1 MTSCRTQPQS
11 FSNRPRRRRPRLRAA
26 MALVLALAPGFG
38 RLAMAQDAPPSLIL
52 DTEIDETLHADAD
65 PIFVA
70 AGLDPKAMKI
80 RIIGDKSL
88 NAFTAG
94 GLEIF
99 VNTGMIVETKTPG
112 ELQGV
117 LAHETGHVAGGHI
130 ARSGDGNSGAMK
142 TFILTMG
149 LGILA
154 ALAGAPDAGA
164 GLAMSSGYFATL
176 NILGYTREQEARAD
190 QAAAT
195 YLDKAHISGK
205 GLVDFFDN
213 LRYEEVFSYA
223 RRYPYFQSHP
233 ISSERIEALRVR
245 VSKFADFNKPEDP
258 AAMER
263 HRVMVAKLKAFTNP
277 PSQTL
282 ADYKETDTSFPARYA
297 RAIAYYKW
305 TQTDQALKQIDGL
318 IADYPTNPY
327 LWELKGQVLFE
338 NGKPKDADPAYR
350 KSVELK
356 PDAPLLRVSL
366 AQTLLA
372 EDDPK
377 LIDEAIDQAKRA
389 VTLDNTN
396 AFAWRL
402 LSQAY
407 DSKGMDGM
415 ARLAAAEEKFA
426 VGDAK
431 QARIF
436 AMRARERLTK
446 GTPQYRR
453 ATDIAL
459 TSDPSKDD
467 LEALRKEGVVR

>member
-1 MTSCRTQPQS
+1 MTSCRTQPHS
-11 FSNRPRRRRPRLRAA
+11 FRSRSRPLRRLGVAA
-26 MALVLALAPGFG
+26 ALLLALAPGFG
-38 RLAMAQDAPPSLIL
+38 QVAMAQDDPPPSLLL
-52 DTEIDETLHADAD
+52 DTEIDETLHAEAD

-70 AGLDPKAMKI
+70 AGLDPKSMKI
-80 RIIGDKSL
+80 HLIGDKTL

-94 GLEIF
+94 GLEEFFNSGI
-99 VNTGMIVETKTPG
+99 IIETKTPG
-112 ELQGV
+112 ELQGII
-117 LAHETGHVAGGHI
+117 AHETGHVAGGHI
-130 ARSGDGNSGAMK
+130 ARSGEGNSGAMK

-154 ALAGAPDAGA
+154 ALAGAPDAGGA
-164 GLAMSSGYFATL
+164 LAMSSGYFATL

-195 YLDKAHISGK
+195 YLDKAHLSGK

-233 ISSERIEALRVR
+233 ISSERIEGLRVR
-245 VSKFADFNKPEDP
+245 VSRLPDFNKTATPEEQ
-258 AAMER
+258 ER
-263 HRVMVAKLKAFTNP
+263 HMVMVAKIKAFQNP

-282 ADYKETDTSFPARYA
+282 ADYKESDTSFAARYA
-297 RAIAYYKW
+297 RAIAHYKW
-305 TQTDQALKQIDGL
+305 TQTDVALKEIDGL
-318 IADYPTNPY
+318 IADYPANPY

-338 NGKPKDADPAYR
+338 SGKPRESDPAYR
-350 KSVELK
+350 KAVELK

-377 LIDEAIDQAKRA
+377 LVDEAISHAKKA
-389 VTLDNTN
+389 LTIDNTN
-396 AFAWRL
+396 AFGWRL
-402 LSQAY
+402 LSQGY
-407 DSKGMDGM
+407 DAKGMDGM

-436 AMRARERLTK
+436 AMRARERLDK
-446 GTPQYRR
+446 NTPEYRR

-467 LEALRKEGVVR
+467 LEALRREGVVK

>member
-1 MTSCRTQPQS
+1 MTSARMDPEHSASGRT
-11 FSNRPRRRRPRLRAA
+11 RRPRLRAA
-26 MALVLALAPGFG
+26 AAALLMLVPGLHG
-38 RLAMAQDAPPSLIL
+38 VARAQDGPPSLIL
-52 DTEIDETLHADAD
+52 DTEIEDILHQEAD
-65 PIFVA
+65 PIFLA

-80 RIIGDKSL
+80 HIVGDKTL

-94 GLEIF
+94 GLEEF
-99 VNTGMIVETKTPG
+99 FNTGIIVETKNPN

-117 LAHETGHVAGGHI
+117 IAHETAHVAGGHI
-130 ARSGDGNSGAMK
+130 ARSGEGQSSAMK
-142 TFILTMG
+142 TFVLTMG

-154 ALAGAPDAGA
+154 ALAGAPDAGGA
-164 GLAMSSGYFATL
+164 LAMSSGYFATL
-176 NILGYTREQEARAD
+176 NMLGYTRIQESEAD

-195 YLDKAHISGK
+195 YLEKAKISGK

-245 VSKFADFNKPEDP
+245 VSHMPSYGVADTPE
-258 AAMER
+258 ALAR
-263 HRVMVAKLKAFTNP
+263 HRVMVAKLKAFMNP
-277 PSQTL
+277 PNQTL
-282 ADYKETDTSFPARYA
+282 ADYKDTDTSFEARYA
-297 RAIAYYKW
+297 RAIAYYKA
-305 TQTDQALKQIDGL
+305 TQTDRAIQAIDALLK
-318 IADYPTNPY
+318 DYPANPY

-338 NGKPKDADPAYR
+338 SGKPKESDPAYR
-350 KSVELK
+350 RSVELK

-377 LIDEAIDQAKRA
+377 LVDEAIDNARRA

-396 AFAWRL
+396 AFGWRL

-407 DSKGMDGM
+407 DAKGMDGM

-446 GTPQYRR
+446 DTPEYRR

-467 LEALRKEGVVR
+467 LEALRREGSIN

>member
-1 MTSCRTQPQS
+1 MLLSTAGG
-11 FSNRPRRRRPRLRAA
+11 AA
-26 MALVLALAPGFG
+26 
-38 RLAMAQDAPPSLIL
+38 RAQDAPPTIIL
-52 DTEIDETLHADAD
+52 DTEIEEIMHQEAD

-70 AGLDPKAMKI
+70 AGLDPKSMKI
-80 RIIGDKSL
+80 HLIGDKTL

-94 GLEIF
+94 GLEEF
-99 VNTGMIVETKTPG
+99 FNTGLIVETKNPN

-117 LAHETGHVAGGHI
+117 IAHETGHVAAGHI
-130 ARSGDGNSGAMK
+130 ARSGEGQSNAMK

-154 ALAGAPDAGA
+154 ALAGAPDAGGA
-164 GLAMSSGYFATL
+164 LAMSSGYFATL
-176 NILGYTREQEARAD
+176 DMLGYTRVQESEAD
-190 QAAAT
+190 QAAASF
-195 YLDKAHISGK
+195 LDKAHLSGR
-205 GLVDFFDN
+205 GLVEFFDN

-245 VSKFADFNKPEDP
+245 VGRMPNYGVTDTPE
-258 AAMER
+258 ALAR
-263 HRVMVAKLKAFTNP
+263 HRVMIAKLKAFMNP

-282 ADYKETDTSFPARYA
+282 ADYKESDTSFEARYA
-297 RAIAYYKW
+297 RAIAYYKA
-305 TQTDQALKQIDGL
+305 TQTDRAVQAIDALLK
-318 IADYPTNPY
+318 DYPNNPY

-338 NGKPKDADPAYR
+338 SGKPKESDAPYR
-350 KSVELK
+350 RAVELK

-377 LIDEAIDQAKRA
+377 LIDEVISNARRA
-389 VTLDNTN
+389 LDIDNTN
-396 AFAWRL
+396 AFGWRL

-407 DSKGMDGM
+407 DAKGMDGM

-426 VGDAK
+426 VGDSK
-431 QARIF
+431 QARVF
-436 AMRARERLTK
+436 AMRARARLDK
-446 GTPQYRR
+446 NTPEYRR

-467 LEALRKEGVVR
+467 LEALRKEGAVR

>member
-1 MTSCRTQPQS
+1 MTSVQARPEAS
-11 FSNRPRRRRPRLRAA
+11 RPRPPRRLRLRAA
-26 MALVLALAPGFG
+26 AGALLLLLPGFSG
-38 RLAMAQDAPPSLIL
+38 MARAQEAAPSLIL
-52 DTEIDETLHADAD
+52 DTEIEEILHQEAD

-70 AGLDPKAMKI
+70 AGLDPKQMKI
-80 RIIGDKSL
+80 HLVGDKTL

-94 GLEIF
+94 GLEEF
-99 VNTGMIVETKTPG
+99 FNTGLIVETKNPN

-117 LAHETGHVAGGHI
+117 IAHETGHVAAGHI
-130 ARSGDGNSGAMK
+130 ARSGEGQSNAMK
-142 TFILTMG
+142 TFVLTMG

-154 ALAGAPDAGA
+154 ALAGAPDAGGA
-164 GLAMSSGYFATL
+164 LAMSSGYFATL
-176 NILGYTREQEARAD
+176 NMLGYTRVQESEAD

-195 YLDKAHISGK
+195 YLDKAGISGR
-205 GLVDFFDN
+205 GLVEFFDN

-245 VSKFADFNKPEDP
+245 VSHMPNYGKTDSPE
-258 AAMER
+258 ALAR
-263 HRVMVAKLKAFTNP
+263 HRVMIAKLKAFMNP

-282 ADYKETDTSFPARYA
+282 ADYKESDTSFEARYA
-297 RAIAYYKW
+297 RAIAYYKA
-305 TQTDQALKQIDGL
+305 TQTDRAITAIDALIK
-318 IADYPTNPY
+318 DYPNNPY

-338 NGKPKDADPAYR
+338 SGKPKLSDPAYR
-350 KSVELK
+350 RAVELK

-377 LIDEAIDQAKRA
+377 LTDEVISNARKALAI
-389 VTLDNTN
+389 DNTN
-396 AFAWRL
+396 AFGWRL

-407 DSKGMDGM
+407 DAKGMDGM

-426 VGDAK
+426 VGDSK

-436 AMRARERLTK
+436 AMRARQRLPKDSTE
-446 GTPQYRR
+446 YRR

-459 TSDPSKDD
+459 TSDPTKDD
-467 LEALRKEGVVR
+467 LEALRKEGSVN